1 MLVEIPFLR
10 PPISM
15 TLDKKLSSP
24 RPLSPICKMGA
35 VSVPGSQGV
44 GRIKR
49 SLLSIVPSTVTGI
62 QQGLRKC
69 QAILK

>member
-10 PPISM
+10 PPNSM
-15 TLDKKLSSP
+15 TLDKQLSCS

-35 VSVPGSQGV
+35 MSVPGSQGA

-49 SLLSIVPSTVTGI
+49 SHLSIVPSTVTGI

-69 QAILK
+69 QVILK